1 MDPYLWTL
9 LFATLGRGAAALDA
23 HPQPTPTAQPETA
36 RIERLIEA
44 HRGATRGLPM
54 VPVTGPSDRPPQ
66 PGCAPANG

>member
-9 LFATLGRGAAALDA
+9 LFSTLGSGAAALDA
-23 HPQPTPTAQPETA
+23 RPQPSPAVQPETA

-44 HRGATRGLPM
+44 HRGAARGLRV
-54 VPVTGPSDRPPQ
+54 VPVTGPADRTPQ

>member
-1 MDPYLWTL
+1 VDPYLWTL

-23 HPQPTPTAQPETA
+23 HPQPTPAAQPEPA

-44 HRGATRGLPM
+44 HRGAARGLRM
-54 VPVTGPSDRPPQ
+54 VPVTGPADRRPP